1 MPRKLK
7 APERIW
13 LVKTEPDVFSIE
25 DLQQRGRE
33 GWDGVRNYQARN
45 TLRDE
50 MQVGDPVLVYHSSCA
65 VPAAV
70 GLARVDSPAKP
81 DPSQFD
87 PASEYHDPK
96 SDPEA
101 PRWWLRELAFVERFA
116 QAVTLGQMK
125 DWESMDDF
133 LLLRRGNRLSVL
145 PVPLAAYQRILAAA
159 GSEHAA

>member
-1 MPRKLK
+1 MPRKVK
-7 APERIW
+7 TAARIW

-25 DLQQRGRE
+25 DLQSRGRE

-50 MQVGDPVLVYHSSCA
+50 MQPGDPVLVYHSSCA

-70 GLARVDSPAKP
+70 GLAKVDSAALP

-87 PASEYHDPK
+87 PASDYHDPK
-96 SDPEA
+96 SDPQA
-101 PRWWLRELAFVERFA
+101 PRWWLREFAFVERFP
-116 QAVTLGQMK
+116 QAVTLSQMK
-125 DWESMDDF
+125 DWDGMDDF

-145 PVPLAAYQRILAAA
+145 PVPLSAYQRILAAA
-159 GSEHAA
+159 ASEHAA